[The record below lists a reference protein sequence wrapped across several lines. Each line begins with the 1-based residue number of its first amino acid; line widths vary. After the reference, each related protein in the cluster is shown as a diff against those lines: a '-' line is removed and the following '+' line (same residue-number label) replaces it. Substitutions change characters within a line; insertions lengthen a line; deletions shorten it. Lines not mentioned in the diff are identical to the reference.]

1 MANIN
6 DYLLWR
12 GDISLS
18 SEHNFNEVDSV
29 ILARFSYL
37 RFDKIKMSEVETIE
51 SISEK
56 MKNLDNE
63 EFRYNGDK
71 ELITYLGKSKRFK
84 DMKVTDYV
92 ENNER
97 SLEQQFE
104 AVTIHI
110 SDEEMYISYIG
121 TDSSIYGWKEDFN
134 ISFMDSVPCQIEG
147 KKYINLIANK
157 YPKKRIRIGG
167 HSKGGNVAIYSA
179 ISAKKAIQDRIIK
192 VCNYDGPGFNKDI
205 IKKYKT
211 SSILKK
217 IETFFPQD
225 SVIGRIMYHAE
236 KCTVALSNEKG
247 IYQHDI
253 YSWQV
258 FKDDLVKADNVTAN
272 SEIINMTLNDWLE
285 HTTVEQREIFFD
297 EIFDLFYATEANTFG
312 EMSKSLSKN
321 IMTILKKYR
330 GIEENDRKTITS
342 MIKLFVKAYFQV
354 VRDKEKINF
363 SNSVDYKKIEN
374 EARNKHMISINLGAN

>member
-179 ISAKKAIQDRIIK
+179 ISAKKAIQDRI
-192 VCNYDGPGFNKDI
+192 
-205 IKKYKT
+205 
-211 SSILKK
+211 
-217 IETFFPQD
+217 
-225 SVIGRIMYHAE
+225 
-236 KCTVALSNEKG
+236 
-247 IYQHDI
+247 
-253 YSWQV
+253 
-258 FKDDLVKADNVTAN
+258 
-272 SEIINMTLNDWLE
+272 
-285 HTTVEQREIFFD
+285 
-297 EIFDLFYATEANTFG
+297 
-312 EMSKSLSKN
+312 
-321 IMTILKKYR
+321 
-330 GIEENDRKTITS
+330 
-342 MIKLFVKAYFQV
+342 
-354 VRDKEKINF
+354 
-363 SNSVDYKKIEN
+363 
-374 EARNKHMISINLGAN
+374 

>member
-1 MANIN
+1 
-6 DYLLWR
+6 
-12 GDISLS
+12 
-18 SEHNFNEVDSV
+18 
-29 ILARFSYL
+29 
-37 RFDKIKMSEVETIE
+37 
-51 SISEK
+51 
-56 MKNLDNE
+56 
-63 EFRYNGDK
+63 
-71 ELITYLGKSKRFK
+71 
-84 DMKVTDYV
+84 
-92 ENNER
+92 
-97 SLEQQFE
+97 
-104 AVTIHI
+104 
-110 SDEEMYISYIG
+110 
-121 TDSSIYGWKEDFN
+121 
-134 ISFMDSVPCQIEG
+134 
-147 KKYINLIANK
+147 
-157 YPKKRIRIGG
+157 
-167 HSKGGNVAIYSA
+167 
-179 ISAKKAIQDRIIK
+179 
-192 VCNYDGPGFNKDI
+192 
-205 IKKYKT
+205 
-211 SSILKK
+211 
-217 IETFFPQD
+217 
-225 SVIGRIMYHAE
+225 MYHAE